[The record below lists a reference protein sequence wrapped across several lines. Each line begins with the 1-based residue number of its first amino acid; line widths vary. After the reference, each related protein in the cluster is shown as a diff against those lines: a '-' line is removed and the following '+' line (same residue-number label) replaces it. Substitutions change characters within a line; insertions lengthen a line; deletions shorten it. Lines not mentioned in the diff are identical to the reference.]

1 MPPLFLNSW
10 GYSPCAFPTVHIVWL
25 FFLTQVILPSCFWL
39 FADPVQS
46 LLERAGPS
54 FRGSSLETQL
64 PSVLLSLPSSS
75 LCALQASVLAA
86 SHPSSLSSLAF
97 VSFLTGLEWL
107 SYISSQTLR
116 PRRVI
121 LVDADFGGGN
131 PNILPISEE
140 EWVRPIV
147 SVSMGTEGN
156 CWA

>member
-10 GYSPCAFPTVHIVWL
+10 GYSPCAFPMVHIVWL
-25 FFLTQVILPSCFWL
+25 FFLTQVIQPSRFWL

-86 SHPSSLSSLAF
+86 SHPSSLSSLCFCQLPHWPGMAF
-97 VSFLTGLEWL
+97 LHFLPD
-107 SYISSQTLR
+107 SQAAEGD
-116 PRRVI
+116 PGGCGFWRRKSQYT
-121 LVDADFGGGN
+121 AH
-131 PNILPISEE
+131 
-140 EWVRPIV
+140 
-147 SVSMGTEGN
+147 
-156 CWA
+156 